1 MTRDVPWFRFFAGF
15 LILWSALYG
24 LGRIGTASID
34 HGVIAAAVVI
44 ALAVVVE
51 SRVLKTPRADI
62 PARLG
67 LSRPGSRAMVAA
79 LIVSL
84 IVVATLPAY
93 AYIAGEHLELRAGW
107 PWLAV
112 NLLAY
117 HGVAEELCWRG
128 YAFAHLR
135 SGRRFGAAVV
145 ATMPLIALTHVP
157 IAIEGG
163 IGVGVAAVTV
173 AAVTCIPLAHLY
185 ELGRQTIWACA
196 LVHAAIDAF
205 KLIDDPAR
213 YAGLSVAIAGAALV
227 CPFAALA
234 WKRRP
239 RTVSAQM
246 SSAPR
251 RHAPG
256 RSVPGITRKEQL

>member
-1 MTRDVPWFRFFAGF
+1 
-15 LILWSALYG
+15 
-24 LGRIGTASID
+24 
-34 HGVIAAAVVI
+34 
-44 ALAVVVE
+44 
-51 SRVLKTPRADI
+51 
-62 PARLG
+62 
-67 LSRPGSRAMVAA
+67 
-79 LIVSL
+79 
-84 IVVATLPAY
+84 
-93 AYIAGEHLELRAGW
+93 
-107 PWLAV
+107 V

-128 YAFAHLR
+128 YVFAHLR
-135 SGRRFGAAVV
+135 SGRGFGAAVA

-157 IAIEGG
+157 IAIESG
-163 IGVGVAAVTV
+163 IGVGAAAVTV

-185 ELGRQTIWACA
+185 ELGRRTIWACA

-239 RTVSAQM
+239 QTVSPPQM
-246 SSAPR
+246 SSAPQ
-251 RHAPG
+251 RHAPQL
-256 RSVPGITRKEQL
+256 RVPSITRKEQP